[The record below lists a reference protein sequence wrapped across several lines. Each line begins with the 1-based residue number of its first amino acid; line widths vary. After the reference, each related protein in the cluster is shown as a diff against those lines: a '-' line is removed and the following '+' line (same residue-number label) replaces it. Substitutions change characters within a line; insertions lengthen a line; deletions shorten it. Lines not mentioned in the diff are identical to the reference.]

1 MEPLDS
7 GIKHA
12 DSADDGAAQI
22 SCSQVVGQIVKE
34 TTNFKLLKE
43 SLPFALITFSN
54 FFVFFVYFIP
64 FIYIPIRA
72 QQLGIDN
79 YPWILSIIGKYPK
92 PQIR

>member
-12 DSADDGAAQI
+12 DSAEEEASQI
-22 SCSQVVGQIVKE
+22 SCFQVVAQIFKE

-79 YPWILSIIGKYPK
+79 YPWILSIIGNNQNPS
-92 PQIR
+92 